1 MNKNLFFLLF
11 NYNGRNHTLEFLD
24 SLALNT
30 FLSYILQPAR
40 AISESKT
47 LINNIFTNV
56 TSLES
61 ISVNLTVTMSDQPPE
76 FQIVCNVYSNLP
88 SNKCN
93 IYERYWY
100 NFHEENLYLDNFS
113 ID

>member
-30 FLSYILQPAR
+30 FLSYTLQPAR

-61 ISVNLTVTMSDQPPE
+61 ISVNLT
-76 FQIVCNVYSNLP
+76 L
-88 SNKCN
+88 
-93 IYERYWY
+93 YWS